1 MLLMKEVGVKIE
13 IKIEDFK
20 AGGNIFC
27 DYSKGCVTF
36 FRDSP
41 ADESED
47 RSESNPRILF
57 QNVKCVQQGKTI

>member
-13 IKIEDFK
+13 FKIEDFK

-47 RSESNPRILF
+47 RTESNP
-57 QNVKCVQQGKTI
+57 

>member
-1 MLLMKEVGVKIE
+1 MKEVGVKIE

-47 RSESNPRILF
+47 RTESNPWICFFFLRG
-57 QNVKCVQQGKTI
+57 VCVFGENYSV